1 MRNQYGYLMKLVLN
15 GAHVRNVIAGDRG
28 QKQHFL
34 SLFLIPPFELRFFSS
49 PPFSSLV
56 YCTGNVKVKVVR
68 YGVGATTQTQKVAY

>member
-1 MRNQYGYLMKLVLN
+1 MRNQFGYLIKLDLF
-15 GAHVRNVIAGDRG
+15 GAHTQGVIAGKRG

-68 YGVGATTQTQKVAY
+68 YGVGATTQTQKVSY